1 MVMKPLFL
9 GILLA
14 SAFGLAQGAAALTLD
29 TRTPANPDG
38 SAKFVDPDQ
47 KVDNLTSPS
56 TNGSAPGMKSF
67 RSGNTTF
74 SFGVTHDDG
83 RSNFGRVSP
92 FNNFGAN
99 RFRGFDSNQ

>member
-14 SAFGLAQGAAALTLD
+14 SALGLAQGAAAFTLD
-29 TRTPANPDG
+29 TRTPTNPDG

-47 KVDNLTSPS
+47 PAANLSSPS

-74 SFGVTHDDG
+74 SFGVTRNDG
-83 RSNFGRVSP
+83 QSNFGRVSP

-99 RFRGFDSNQ
+99 RFRGLDSNQ